1 MSSSSDCSDED
12 DGKQPSSLLEYWDRI
27 RPSSTDEDSEP
38 EVSPVRNQPLE
49 ASNTTECQQN
59 ENNDIRNE
67 NSQAEET
74 TPSQTSSMSHTNQSI
89 PNITPVSVHSPQ
101 TEDTHNESRDEIIEN
116 VNSSWHLLPVPDS
129 SYRPAVHDTDQEF
142 IMHQQWRSD
151 TDLLPEN
158 NFKDHCCWHCI
169 QSDQFRS
176 FYRCS
181 FVFFAFVIFFYFS
194 FRYG

>member
-89 PNITPVSVHSPQ
+89 PNIAPVSVHSPQ
-101 TEDTHNESRDEIIEN
+101 TEDTHN
-116 VNSSWHLLPVPDS
+116 
-129 SYRPAVHDTDQEF
+129 DTVT
-142 IMHQQWRSD
+142 R
-151 TDLLPEN
+151 
-158 NFKDHCCWHCI
+158 
-169 QSDQFRS
+169 
-176 FYRCS
+176 
-181 FVFFAFVIFFYFS
+181 
-194 FRYG
+194 